1 MMFSINSQKVISYL
15 VTYYY
20 YGIIIIAVGFL
31 INSPLNYMFLIV
43 LYYYK

>member
-1 MMFSINSQKVISYL
+1 MMFSKNSQKVISYL
-15 VTYYY
+15 VTYY

-31 INSPLNYMFLIV
+31 INSPLNYMFLNV